1 MIFSLCLRQR
11 VKTFFSLPT
20 TYASSLTASD
30 HRRPLAGTL
39 RETAVYLL
47 AALATLASVAPKR
60 LGLAWLRPPQ
70 MRSEKLLGD
79 ED

>member
-1 MIFSLCLRQR
+1 
-11 VKTFFSLPT
+11 
-20 TYASSLTASD
+20 LTASD

-39 RETAVYLL
+39 RETAVYVL